1 MRRGASHQKK
11 LCSGSIFVHPR
22 AAIFGTN
29 SVVEYANIFQ
39 LHCLCKSST
48 QLFFVSDNSGLAWIW
63 KELCSPRRRRHHC
76 LEKYIKWSIFFWI
89 QSQQTYLHDSE
100 VLYEELLHE
109 LYQFAWK
116 ADLLS
121 FDVSVTGEQIGE
133 KLNNLCQKKWKKL
146 TAVSGCQSSLG
157 EETSEKFFRKSS
169 SDRRTILQI
178 FLPFKTTTFCCF
190 EEKTFSFLASYTSF
204 LFRDNPLNSGTIY
217 GTLYCLPHLPTFP
230 RKSKNHSVFLLLKLF
245 QQY

>member
-1 MRRGASHQKK
+1 MRRGATHQKK

-39 LHCLCKSST
+39 LHCLCKSSA

-63 KELCSPRRRRHHC
+63 KELCSPQRRRHHC

-100 VLYEELLHE
+100 ALYDELLHE

-121 FDVSVTGEQIGE
+121 SDVSPTGEQIGE
-133 KLNNLCQKKWKKL
+133 KLNNLCQKKMEKTNCSVGLSVEFGRRNVRKL
-146 TAVSGCQSSLG
+146 LP
-157 EETSEKFFRKSS
+157 EKFFR
-169 SDRRTILQI
+169 
-178 FLPFKTTTFCCF
+178 PP
-190 EEKTFSFLASYTSF
+190 
-204 LFRDNPLNSGTIY
+204 DNPPN
-217 GTLYCLPHLPTFP
+217 LPSVQNNHILLFWG
-230 RKSKNHSVFLLLKLF
+230 KNLLLSGILHFFPFSGQSPEFWDNLWDFILPAPPPYIPKKK
-245 QQY
+245 